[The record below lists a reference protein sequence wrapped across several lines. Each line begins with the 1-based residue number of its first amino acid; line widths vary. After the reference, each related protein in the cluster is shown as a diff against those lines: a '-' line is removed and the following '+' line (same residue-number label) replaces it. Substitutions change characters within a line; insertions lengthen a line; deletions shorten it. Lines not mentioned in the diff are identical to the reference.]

1 MHHKIILLFF
11 LIGSTVLQAQQLDH
25 VLGDMIVRLSP
36 KVEQPTALIQQY
48 KRFKGKATG
57 FTTKKCLNEDQN
69 IWLLHFDFTNIN
81 EYQLLRDLRSNK
93 LVDIAQFNHLIKK
106 RKIPNDS
113 FFSFQWN
120 LMNTGGNGGIVDADI
135 DMELAWD
142 ITTGGL
148 TPEGDTIVIAVVDD
162 GVDLDHEDLQAN
174 LWKNHKEIPNNGID
188 DDNNGFI
195 DDFHGW
201 NIDTNSDAVD
211 NTAQVSL
218 SHGTEVAG
226 VIGAVGNNNIGL
238 TGVNWQ
244 VKLMIISPYGSTNA
258 DEASAIEGYS
268 YVLSMRK
275 KYNETN
281 GAEGAFVV
289 ATNSSWGTD
298 NQMESDAPLW
308 CEFYN
313 LMGEE
318 GIINTVATVNENIN
332 IDTEGDLPTTC
343 SSPYLIGVTNTT
355 NRDQRAIAGYGPV
368 SVDIAAPAEN
378 IPIITQDSK
387 YRYQNFNQNGSGT
400 SYAAPQV
407 AGVIGLM
414 YASPCTNFSRIAKQ
428 NPARTALLAK
438 EYIFR
443 GVEVQ
448 ENLVGLTV
456 TGGRLNANNSLE
468 LLMADCGSCPTPV
481 SIDLS
486 STSSNTLSV
495 DWVIDNSINTTLRY
509 RMNGQG
515 SWMTI
520 SNLQPPYVIDNLV
533 SCTDYE
539 IQLASQCDGEP
550 LSFTNSSFQT
560 TEGCCKAPSS
570 IEITDITTS
579 SVTSSWNTII
589 DAGTDE
595 VQWQK
600 TGTSNWESTIVT
612 DTFYT
617 ITGQEICTQYLVR
630 VRPICTN
637 RTTTFSDS
645 FGFKTKGCGTCT
657 DAAYCTSIG
666 ENTDFEWI
674 SSVQINELNNTSS
687 SDDGYGDFTD
697 LSTTLNT
704 FETYN
709 ITIEAG
715 YNSGVFEEFF
725 KVWIDYN
732 QDGQF
737 DNNTEL
743 AFNSGAAMIN
753 GAEGQITIP
762 GDAVAGNT
770 RMRVAMKASQ
780 SSTTQ
785 SPTACETIDFGE
797 VEDYCVNIITGS
809 FNCIPPSITNSTTT
823 NTSIQLNLIDV
834 ESASTYKV
842 RYRPIGNS
850 NWQEQIFNAGM
861 AVELKNLTACITYDI
876 QVATVCADGNTS
888 SFSTLTN
895 IATTCNCS
903 APTNIT
909 VTPIDST
916 GFELNWTGIGTSYE
930 VFLGATDLSIT
941 RNWTINDSRLVVNNL
956 PPCKDFDVNITT
968 FCQAE
973 RGAFIEERISSPC
986 PTSIN
991 TLPTEINHIQIAPN
1005 PFRAALNLQLELQD
1019 ATLLQVTLHQ
1029 MNGQEVWKNN
1039 MGLLAAGQQN
1049 LDLNIPDLVGGIY
1062 LLKISTESGN
1072 TVRKVVKIQ

>member
-25 VLGDMIVRLSP
+25 VLGDMIVQLSP

-106 RKIPNDS
+106 RKIPNDP
-113 FFSFQWN
+113 FYSFQWN
-120 LMNTGGNGGIVDADI
+120 WMNTGGNGGTVDADI
-135 DMELAWD
+135 DIELAWD

-188 DDNNGFI
+188 DDNNGYI

-201 NIDTNSDAVD
+201 NIDTQSDAVD

-226 VIGAVGNNNIGL
+226 VLGAVGDNGIGL

-275 KYNETN
+275 KYNDTN

-289 ATNSSWGTD
+289 AANSSWGTD
-298 NQMESDAPLW
+298 NQMESDAPIW
-308 CEFYN
+308 CDFYN

-343 SSPYLIGVTNTT
+343 SSPYLIGVTNTN
-355 NRDQRAIAGYGPV
+355 NRDQRAVAGYGPV

-387 YRYQNFNQNGSGT
+387 YRYDNFNQNGSGT

-407 AGVIGLM
+407 AGVIGLL

-428 NPARTALLAK
+428 DPARTALLAK
-438 EYIFR
+438 EYIFN
-443 GVEVQ
+443 GVEEK

-456 TGGRLNANNSLE
+456 TGGRLNANNSLQ
-468 LLMADCGSCPTPV
+468 LLMADCGTCPTPV
-481 SIDLS
+481 SVDLS
-486 STSSNTLSV
+486 STTSTTLRV
-495 DWVIDNSINTTLRY
+495 DWAIDNTINTTLRY
-509 RMNGQG
+509 RINGQG
-515 SWMTI
+515 SWTTI
-520 SNLQPPYVIDNLV
+520 PNLPAPYIIDNLA

-550 LSFTNSSFQT
+550 LRFTNSFIQT

-570 IEITDITTS
+570 VDITNITTS
-579 SVTSSWNTII
+579 TTSTSWNTIV
-589 DAGTDE
+589 DAGTYE

-600 TGTSNWESTIVT
+600 AGTSNWESAVIT
-612 DTFYT
+612 DTTYT
-617 ITGQEICTQYLVR
+617 ITGQAACTQYAVR

-645 FGFKTKGCGTCT
+645 FSFQTKGCGTCT
-657 DAAYCTSIG
+657 DAAYCSSTS
-666 ENTDFEWI
+666 ESTDFEWI
-674 SSVQINELNNTSS
+674 SNVRLNDLNNTSS
-687 SDDGYGDFTD
+687 SNDGYGDFTD

-704 FETYN
+704 FETYTIS
-709 ITIEAG
+709 ITAG

-732 QDGQF
+732 QDGRF

-753 GAEGQITIP
+753 SAEGQITIP
-762 GDAVAGNT
+762 GNAIAGNT
-770 RMRVAMKASQ
+770 RMRVAMKAAQ
-780 SSTTQ
+780 SSTTI
-785 SPTACETIDFGE
+785 SPTPCETIDFGE
-797 VEDYCVNIITGS
+797 VEDYCVNIITGD
-809 FNCIPPSITNSTTT
+809 FNCIPPNISNTTAT
-823 NTSIQLNLIDV
+823 NTGIQLDLSDV
-834 ESASTYKV
+834 ESATTYKV
-842 RYRPIGNS
+842 RYKPIGSS
-850 NWQEQIFNAGM
+850 NWQEQVFNVDM
-861 AVELKNLTACITYDI
+861 AIALTNLTACITYDV

-895 IATTCNCS
+895 IATTCNCT
-903 APTNIT
+903 APTNIV

-916 GFELNWTGIGTSYE
+916 GFELQWTGIGTSYE
-930 VFLGATDLSIT
+930 VFLGATDLSVT
-941 RNWTINDSRLVVNNL
+941 RNWTINDSRLIVTNL
-956 PPCKDFDVNITT
+956 PACKEYDVNITS
-968 FCQAE
+968 FCQTE
-973 RGAFIEERISSPC
+973 RGSFLEERISAPC
-986 PTSIN
+986 ATSLHI
-991 TLPTEINHIQIAPN
+991 LPIEISAFRVAPN
-1005 PFRAALNLQLELQD
+1005 PFRTALNVQVALKEVT
-1019 ATLLQVTLHQ
+1019 TLKLTLHQ
-1029 MNGQEVWKNN
+1029 INGQEIWQNN
-1039 MGLLAAGQQN
+1039 MGILAAGQQN
-1049 LDLNIPDLVGGIY
+1049 LYLTIPDLAAGIY
-1062 LLKISTESGN
+1062 LLKLATDSGS
-1072 TVRKVVKIQ
+1072 TVRKVVKVE